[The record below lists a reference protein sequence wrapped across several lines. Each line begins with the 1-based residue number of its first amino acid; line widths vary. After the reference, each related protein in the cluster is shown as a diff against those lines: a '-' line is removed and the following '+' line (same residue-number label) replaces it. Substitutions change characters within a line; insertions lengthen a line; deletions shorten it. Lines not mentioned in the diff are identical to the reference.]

1 MQFKTVYQSKLLLLQ
16 FTDISHDRCFMVDN
30 ADLRENITVPDGELG
45 AELRVVSEADIE
57 LVVSCVD

>member
-1 MQFKTVYQSKLLLLQ
+1 
-16 FTDISHDRCFMVDN
+16 MVDN